1 MPREDRDAP
10 RPRLVDYNHRR
21 IARLG
26 AHVRRDRADGDTR
39 RADEHKGI
47 RSIKALAREGIE
59 PAASLAE
66 PALVRAVLS
75 LQDIAGA

>member
-1 MPREDRDAP
+1 M
-10 RPRLVDYNHRR
+10 
-21 IARLG
+21 
-26 AHVRRDRADGDTR
+26 RRDRADGDTR